1 MSPPEF
7 TIDTA
12 NQSPVS
18 YLQIQV
24 PQEVHVASNI
34 SVRRESTDGR
44 KHSNTYV
51 LKSAPTPQNL
61 SHVLSE
67 DYVEVNESSHSK
79 SYSNAWS
86 NSKSIQQSIL
96 SCGNSNEDIIRALTI
111 ALRHKY
117 LKVIV
122 AQAGD
127 RIPKEY
133 AMAIHHQKHQ
143 TKTIA
148 VAK

>member
-96 SCGNSNEDIIRALTI
+96 SFGSYSEDHSCVLTI
-111 ALRHKY
+111 ALKHKS
-117 LKVIV
+117 LKDIV
-122 AQAGD
+122 DQMGY
-127 RIPKEY
+127 ILPK
-133 AMAIHHQKHQ
+133 
-143 TKTIA
+143 
-148 VAK
+148 